1 MIISKNKN
9 ENNLNYST
17 YNYFKSIMIKKKI
30 IIKNIIKDFDKNIF
44 TKIQI
49 E

>member
-1 MIISKNKN
+1 MIISENKN